1 MALTKHQLKFN
12 STVGKCDE
20 VKTFLYSSDG
30 TALTQTGGA
39 LDVNIAASDISI
51 SVAESDVYAEDT
63 AHTSGDDGAF
73 MLAVRR
79 DTRAVGSDADGD
91 YSSLNVNAV
100 GELWVKDADVL
111 AQLQAGVVISDG
123 GSSLPPYDLAVGATE
138 AYATLETALAAATNG
153 QTILVRSGTYL
164 VSTAIAVN
172 KEVKIIGESRADVI
186 FETAGGS
193 SDPVNVF
200 NVTANNVVLAQ
211 MTIKHK
217 KSSNTSIEAAVVAS
231 GSGFPQTRISNFL
244 LASCTVEY
252 LEMGLSVRAE
262 NWCARDCTFTYA
274 TGSASNSNRAIV
286 IYGTKGNAFI
296 KDNLL
301 KNDVL
306 NGTSFRPFYLT
317 STTGINPHETVEGKL
332 VIEGNTHVGA
342 LAQFFNQD
350 NNQSAGAGTFE
361 LQIKNNVTEET
372 NLFAG
377 FFAGAANA
385 GDMFS
390 SITLENNTIS
400 NLHALDGGKGMFGVY
415 GTATF
420 RSTSLVLHA
429 SGNVFGQ
436 TVFRTGWMSVD
447 TELVGKETATP
458 AFTVSKDAII
468 PASGTAPSVL
478 LSTASN
484 SITVDAVDFDIRDL
498 SHTQDSIRLGDGT
511 DFLAINADGSLNITD
526 NGSSL
531 TVDATDLDIRDLT
544 AASDSVAAWA
554 HDGTG
559 NALESLN
566 GNLKVVN
573 CTDTVT
579 YSSQALTGGAAA
591 TAVAAISGQ
600 SFVEIQNLSDEPVYM
615 TAAGATA
622 ASPGIL
628 IPCGG
633 TWSGEVCGA
642 VNLYSDATIAAA
654 DLQIAQYALS

>member
-20 VKTFLYSSDG
+20 VKTFLYTSDG

-39 LDVNIAASDISI
+39 LDVNIASGSLTITEANN
-51 SVAESDVYAEDT
+51 YAEDS
-63 AHTSGDDGAF
+63 AHVSGDDGAF

-244 LASCTVEY
+244 LVSCTVEY

-317 STTGINPHETVEGKL
+317 STTGTNPHETVEGKL

-498 SHTQDSIRLGDGT
+498 SSATDSVAAVQSGT
-511 DFLAINADGSLNITD
+511 WDVNISD
-526 NGSSL
+526 NGGSI
-531 TVDATDLDIRDLT
+531 TVDAIDLDIRDLS
-544 AASDSVAAWA
+544 AATDSVAAWA

-566 GNLKVVN
+566 GHLKVVD

-579 YSSQALTGGAAA
+579 YSSQALTGAAAA

-600 SFVEIQNLSDEPVYM
+600 SFMEIQNLSDEPVYM

-622 ASPGIL
+622 ASPGLL

-633 TWSGEVCGA
+633 TWRGKVCGA